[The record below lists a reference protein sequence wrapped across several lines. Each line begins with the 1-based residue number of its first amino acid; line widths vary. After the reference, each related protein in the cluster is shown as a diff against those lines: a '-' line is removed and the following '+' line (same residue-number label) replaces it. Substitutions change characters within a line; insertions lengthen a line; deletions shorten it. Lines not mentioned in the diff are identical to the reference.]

1 MFSQST
7 TCACAYVKHVLTGD
21 NSDISTS
28 ISIRRTKHVRS
39 SCAYAYVFEF
49 SLAYAGVYAYAY
61 ICAYS
66 LVKTSLHYTV
76 SHEIRTLFSRFSV
89 TPHSKIRRNATNVE
103 PYFMG

>member
-1 MFSQST
+1 ML
-7 TCACAYVKHVLTGD
+7 VLMKHAPTGD

-76 SHEIRTLFSRFSV
+76 RTKFGLSFRV
-89 TPHSKIRRNATNVE
+89 LV
-103 PYFMG
+103 